1 MYTFHPSCPMGNK
14 YTGTPPPLSPLES
27 PLQPPP
33 PHCPKQKANSSLFT
47 SIGYTYWQFEF
58 CIHSMTCMQLA
69 TLVLFYKGDNL

>member
-1 MYTFHPSCPMGNK
+1 MPHGKQVYRDTPSPESPGV
-14 YTGTPPPLSPLES
+14 TPPT
-27 PLQPPP
+27 P

-47 SIGYTYWQFEF
+47 SIGYMYTYWQFEF

>member
-1 MYTFHPSCPMGNK
+1 MPHGKQVYRDTPSPESPGV
-14 YTGTPPPLSPLES
+14 TPPTP
-27 PLQPPP
+27 PPP